1 MRISDWSSDVCSS
14 DLILQI
20 GTDAGRVVYD
30 GDAVLRQ
37 LGARPDAGQ
46 HQQLRRL
53 DRTGG
58 EQHFT
63 LRTHLLHATAPAI
76 THADRT
82 RAVNEN
88 AARMRPGNPVKS
100 RTYRLDARR
109 MGIECVRRGHV
120 RRYSKFYVHK
130 QFYDDD
136 LLEVQ
141 LQPY

>member
-1 MRISDWSSDVCSS
+1 MQRDADPRFRAPRDVRIEV
-14 DLILQI
+14 ILQI

-76 THADRT
+76 TPADPT
-82 RAVNEN
+82 AAAKEN
-88 AARMRPGNPVKS
+88 AAPLLPGTPPKLRPVP
-100 RTYRLDARR
+100 R
-109 MGIECVRRGHV
+109 
-120 RRYSKFYVHK
+120 
-130 QFYDDD
+130 
-136 LLEVQ
+136 
-141 LQPY
+141 